1 MKARNVL
8 FGAALVISTAAIT
21 TQVVSQDKGK
31 GDKAKNPMP
40 QMTPEQ
46 QEMMKKWMD
55 FATPGE
61 NHKLLASK
69 EGKWADT
76 VKMWEQPGQEPDVSS
91 GTSEFKMIMEGRY
104 LSDTTEGSFMNQ
116 PFHGHGLAGYDNLK
130 KKFFS
135 VWIDSMGTGLMV
147 AEGSYD
153 AGTKTFKYTTQTP
166 DVLTGKYVPAR
177 SVEKIIDNDHW
188 TMEMY
193 GPDKSGK
200 EFKTL
205 EINYTRLK

>member
-8 FGAALVISTAAIT
+8 LGAALVITTAAIT

-31 GDKAKNPMP
+31 DKGAPP

-46 QEMMKKWMD
+46 QAMMKKWMD
-55 FATPGE
+55 FSTPNE

-76 VKMWEQPGQEPDVSS
+76 VKMWEQPGQEPDITS
-91 GTSEFKMIMEGRY
+91 GTSEFKMIMDGRY
-104 LSDTTEGSFMNQ
+104 LSDTTEGSFMGN
-116 PFHGHGLAGYDNLK
+116 PFHGHGLTGYDNLK

-135 VWIDSMGTGLMV
+135 IWIDNMGTGVMI

-153 AGTKTFKYTTQTP
+153 AGAKAFKYTTESP
-166 DVLTGKYVPAR
+166 DVMTGKYVAAR
-177 SVEKIIDNDHW
+177 SVEKMIDNDHW

-193 GPDKSGK
+193 QNDKTGK
-200 EFKTL
+200 EYKSM